1 MLLLWY
7 ASFLTSIITLAFG
20 ISRRSWLFMLIST
33 ITSIPIAYYFFGAN
47 SAVKYV
53 GLIPIILLGLT
64 LFFLFSERKTKT
76 I

>member
-7 ASFLTSIITLAFG
+7 ASFLTSMITLAFG

-33 ITSIPIAYYFFGAN
+33 ITLIPFAYYFLGAN

-53 GLIPIILLGLT
+53 GLTPIIFLSLT
-64 LFFLFSERKTKT
+64 VFFWSSERKTKA

>member
-20 ISRRSWLFMLIST
+20 IFRRSWLLMLIST
-33 ITSIPIAYYFFGAN
+33 VAFIPIASYFFGAN

-53 GLIPIILLGLT
+53 GLTPIIFLLLT
-64 LFFLFSERKTKT
+64 VFFWFSDRKTKA

>member
-7 ASFLTSIITLAFG
+7 ASFLTSMITLAFG

-33 ITSIPIAYYFFGAN
+33 ITFIPIAYYFFGAN
-47 SAVKYV
+47 NAFKYV
-53 GLIPIILLGLT
+53 GLIPIAFLLLT
-64 LFFLFSERKTKT
+64 VFFWFPGRKHT

>member
-33 ITSIPIAYYFFGAN
+33 ITFIPIAYYFFGAN
-47 SAVKYV
+47 NALKY
-53 GLIPIILLGLT
+53 IGLT
-64 LFFLFSERKTKT
+64 PIMFLLLTVFFWFSERKTEAF
-76 I
+76 